1 MCAHHGVLTP
11 HRYVSEPGAELIEK
25 EAEKTWVALES
36 LRAVPPEPPSDW
48 LRKLLPYDVISAV
61 LSDQP
66 NGSGWVEAAF
76 QELVLPL
83 AEDDK
88 EMASVLSLDTFAKYT
103 LPASALRPLWSLASE
118 TNAWSMSQ
126 RRSGPRS
133 AVLLTFRR
141 SDTGAVSGAASSAAL
156 SAASW
161 RLDAQLTLRGD
172 EAATGESGEP
182 PAAIEKVAAKAADD
196 PNLLTVQLTQQDGS
210 WSFAGDGRA
219 SFVPPL
225 APLPVDENPQARRW
239 SKGDRVEV
247 GPVDEAYVGSW
258 YAGQIAAFAGGN
270 QGGEAGTVKI
280 QYDTLTNED
289 GTPLT
294 EWQPLKC
301 LRPRPPGMIE
311 GVWPPSHF
319 DEGDLLQVLVHEG
332 WWECIVVPPPAEAT
346 ESKKEA
352 KQRRKR
358 EAERQAAAEAAEA
371 AGEEPSA
378 AAAAADGA
386 SDTKLRV
393 KLLYSSDVLDVTAG
407 SVRPAWVL
415 RTGDWFWR
423 VKGGVLQHLT
433 TRMSDGKA
441 HSQGYIKPMW
451 KKGIVP
457 SSILLNV
464 RLEGD
469 RWELEPPGV
478 DVTDLDRSATAQ
490 WLANLTLVPAAPP
503 ADAKGAAGPA
513 GLASAS
519 SASSAEPNAKAG
531 SAKGR
536 RASGADSTSSASTA
550 ERSAAAADSSKPA
563 SKPASASS
571 ASYVAHSGHVRRVIG
586 GSFASDEATPAAA
599 FAPRQ
604 TVEVLQEDEGFEG
617 AYYGADV
624 LEVLECCR
632 DCL

>member
-1 MCAHHGVLTP
+1 
-11 HRYVSEPGAELIEK
+11 VSEPGAELIEK
-25 EAEKTWVALES
+25 EAEKTWVALDG
-36 LRAVPPEPPSDW
+36 LRAVPPDPPSDW

-88 EMASVLSLDTFAKYT
+88 EEASVLLLDTFAKYT

-118 TNAWSMSQ
+118 TNAWSMTQ

-141 SDTGAVSGAASSAAL
+141 SDTGAASSAAL

-161 RLDAQLTLRGD
+161 RLDTQLTLRGD
-172 EAATGESGEP
+172 EAATGENGEP

-219 SFVPPL
+219 SFRPPL

-258 YAGQIAAFAGGN
+258 YAGQIAAFAGGKE
-270 QGGEAGTVKI
+270 GGEAGTVKI

-332 WWECIVVPPPAEAT
+332 WWECIVVPPPIEAT

-371 AGEEPSA
+371 AGEEPFA

-386 SDTKLRV
+386 SDTVLRV
-393 KLLYSSDVLDVTAG
+393 KLLYPSDVLDVTA
-407 SVRPAWVL
+407 SRVRPAWVL

-469 RWELEPPGV
+469 RWELEPPGA
-478 DVTDLDRSATAQ
+478 DVTDLDRAPTAQ

-503 ADAKGAAGPA
+503 ADAKGAAVPA

-519 SASSAEPNAKAG
+519 STLSAEPNAKAG

-536 RASGADSTSSASTA
+536 RASGADSTSSASSA

-563 SKPASASS
+563 AASSASS

-586 GSFASDEATPAAA
+586 GSYASDEATPAAA
-599 FAPRQ
+599 FAPKQ
-604 TVEVLQEDEGFEG
+604 TVEVLQEDDGFEG

-624 LEVLECCR
+624 LEVHEGCR
-632 DCL
+632 LP